1 MPRGGSLP
9 GERRGGRQKGV
20 PNKRTAARAE
30 FQAGRLDVSGASP
43 LDIILGAARAAWAQA
58 QRPDGAID
66 LRMARVAADIAKD
79 AAPYLH
85 SKLMPASQPG
95 GDDDMAKARRI
106 KGMLDEIEATID
118 QPATE

>member
-1 MPRGGSLP
+1 MARGGSLP
-9 GERRGGRQKGV
+9 GERRGGRQKGT
-20 PNKRTAARAE
+20 PNKRTEARAA

-43 LDIILGAARAAWAQA
+43 LDIILGAARAAWAEA
-58 QRPDGAID
+58 HRTDGVID

-106 KGMLDEIEATID
+106 KGMLDEIEGAID
-118 QPATE
+118 QPDTE